1 MSQPSLGNW
10 VVLGSTSGI
19 ARAIAL
25 ELAGQGASLIVAAR
39 DEDQARVQAKD
50 IKIRTGSSAT
60 AFWFEA
66 TAYDGH
72 HAFVSA
78 CEEAFG
84 EPIAGVILCYGAMPP
99 QEETEHD
106 FAIARKTIDTNYTSA
121 VSILHAFAGRL
132 EKQGTG
138 TIVAIS
144 SVAGDRGRA
153 TNYTYGSAK
162 AGLSAF
168 LQGLRN
174 RLHSKGVH
182 VLTVKPGFVD
192 TPMTHGLINPDSP
205 LVASPQRVAG
215 DIVKAIRRK
224 QNVLY
229 TLWLWRWVM
238 LIITLIPEPIFKR
251 MRI

>member
-1 MSQPSLGNW
+1 MKREPLGNW

-19 ARAIAL
+19 ARALAL
-25 ELAGQGASLIVAAR
+25 ALARGGARLIVAAR
-39 DEDQARVQAKD
+39 DEEQAKAQATD
-50 IKIRTGSSAT
+50 LTIRTGCAAT

-66 TAYDGH
+66 TAYEGH
-72 HAFVSA
+72 ASFVEA
-78 CEEAFG
+78 CEKAFG
-84 EPIAGVILCYGAMPP
+84 GAVDGVALCYGAMPP
-99 QEETEHD
+99 QEETERD
-106 FAIARKTIDTNYTSA
+106 FAGAQKTIETNYSSA
-121 VSILHAFAGRL
+121 VSILHAFAARMEMRGS
-132 EKQGTG
+132 G

-162 AGLSAF
+162 AGLTAF

-174 RLHSKGVH
+174 RLYAKGVH

-205 LVASPQRVAG
+205 LVASPERVAS
-215 DIVKAIRRK
+215 DIVKAIGRR

-229 TLWLWRWVM
+229 TLWVWRWVM
-238 LIITLIPEPIFKR
+238 LIICLIPEPIFKR